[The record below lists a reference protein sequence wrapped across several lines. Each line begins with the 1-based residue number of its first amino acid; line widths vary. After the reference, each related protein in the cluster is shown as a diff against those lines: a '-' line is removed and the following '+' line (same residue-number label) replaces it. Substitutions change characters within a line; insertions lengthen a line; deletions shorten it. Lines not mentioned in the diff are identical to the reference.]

1 MGYDRNHFDK
11 AVPDSHIALKN
22 SEFNGTF
29 TYSKSIQASVSKE
42 TNYLGL
48 FPLQR

>member
-11 AVPDSHIALKN
+11 AVHDSNIALKN
-22 SEFNGTF
+22 SGFKDTF
-29 TYSKSIQASVSKE
+29 TYFKSIQASVSKE

-48 FPLQR
+48 LPLQW

>member
-11 AVPDSHIALKN
+11 AVHDSNIALKN
-22 SEFNGTF
+22 SGFKDTF
-29 TYSKSIQASVSKE
+29 TYFKSIQASVSKE

-48 FPLQR
+48 LPLQ

>member
-11 AVPDSHIALKN
+11 AVHDSNIALKN
-22 SEFNGTF
+22 GGFKDTF
-29 TYSKSIQASVSKE
+29 TYFKSIQASVSKE

-48 FPLQR
+48 LPLQ